1 MIDLLRASPRDSLP
15 TSMSH
20 PHDCIS
26 ALRAKLATEPAPRPA
41 MHANDILT
49 PSSALSRGV
58 ANRDGPYIMHTDAR
72 CPLVNA
78 SAATSSAGA
87 TSVPARTR
95 GKRHRPGTTTLHAHS
110 GGTSANLASAHA
122 NTERPRGAGPVASC
136 VIASCVVVVA
146 SCVVVVVVRKNQT
159 LRHRPGLE
167 RAHVR
172 QPHPALTEL
181 RGDDVERV
189 ATDRHLL
196 DARRVQLQRRQSRVP
211 RSAHHPHPH
220 VLSRSHVERGAN
232 RRLRRLHR
240 LQLRRRRVDPGGEPG
255 AEARRGGEVPVG

>member
-1 MIDLLRASPRDSLP
+1 
-15 TSMSH
+15 MSH

-26 ALRAKLATEPAPRPA
+26 AVRAKLATEPAPRPA
-41 MHANDILT
+41 MHANDIFT

-122 NTERPRGAGPVASC
+122 NTERPRGAGPVADRII
-136 VIASCVVVVA
+136 VAPVVGPVA
-146 SCVVVVVVRKNQT
+146 SCVVVAPVASCVAGCVVVAPIAGCVVVVRGYTFAKARPQKSPT
-159 LRHRPGLE
+159 LNTRKSVGTNKSPRSRDDPRSGRGKHGGDDAPF
-167 RAHVR
+167 A
-172 QPHPALTEL
+172 ALHTEL
-181 RGDDVERV
+181 VTAGNTHRV
-189 ATDRHLL
+189 TVNVSAT
-196 DARRVQLQRRQSRVP
+196 ARR
-211 RSAHHPHPH
+211 
-220 VLSRSHVERGAN
+220 
-232 RRLRRLHR
+232 
-240 LQLRRRRVDPGGEPG
+240 
-255 AEARRGGEVPVG
+255 